1 MARLLFNVILL
12 FFLIMTIVNAY
23 YRFFFSLSPC
33 GFQNAEERQL
43 TQNRVQNRAG
53 QMTIMR
59 IILENLAGPHE
70 GLRCPGQIPW
80 AVLWENLPGVKKL
93 HFFAQ

>member
-1 MARLLFNVILL
+1 MARLLFNVIL
-12 FFLIMTIVNAY
+12 FFLPHHDHRQCILPL
-23 YRFFFSLSPC
+23 FFSLSPC